1 MRNHLHRLERCM
13 LAGAVVAA
21 IAAVLAVSKR
31 KTLTAQAAAEHETLT
46 HLMVTGVVCVTLVV
60 GLGAFVI
67 ASIVARARRRR
78 SGYGGGW

>member
-13 LAGAVVAA
+13 LAGAVVAVLG
-21 IAAVLAVSKR
+21 AVLALGKHKALAAR
-31 KTLTAQAAAEHETLT
+31 AAASHQTLT
-46 HLMVTGVVCVTLVV
+46 HLMVTGIIGVTLIV

-67 ASIVARARRRR
+67 ASIVTRARRRR

>member
-13 LAGAVVAA
+13 LAGAVVAVLG
-21 IAAVLAVSKR
+21 AVLAVSRHKA
-31 KTLTAQAAAEHETLT
+31 LAAQAAASHESLT
-46 HLMVTGVVCVTLVV
+46 HLMVTGIIGVTLVV